1 MINNNRFSIGILHE
15 LDDNCRL
22 AENGDICPLATYI
35 AFKEISDYLSDRID
49 VLKPMALKEAE
60 KYKGDVNG
68 YLGYSIDVREVG
80 GKYDYSH
87 IDEIVT
93 LKERIKELEKA
104 SQNAYKIGLNK
115 GMIVTGDG
123 EEVIPA
129 NYKPGTTAIVLKL
142 KK

>member
-1 MINNNRFSIGILHE
+1 MILNLKTQI
-15 LDDNCRL
+15 DDLCKI
-22 AENGDICPLATYI
+22 AENGDICPLETYI
-35 AFKEISDYLSDRID
+35 SFKELAEYLSDRID
-49 VLKPMALKEAE
+49 VLKPSALKEAE

-68 YLGYSIDVREVG
+68 YNGYIVDVREVG

-87 IDEIVT
+87 IEEIAQ

-104 SQNAYKIGLNK
+104 SQNAYKIGLN
-115 GMIVTGDG
+115 GGAVVNGDG

-129 NYKPGTTAIVLKL
+129 HYKSGTTAIVLKL

>member
-1 MINNNRFSIGILHE
+1 MINNNRFSFGILHE
-15 LDDNCRL
+15 FDEYCRL
-22 AENGDICPLATYI
+22 AKNGDICPLATFI
-35 AFKEISDYLSDRID
+35 GFKEISDYLSDRID
-49 VLKPMALKEAE
+49 VLKPMALREAE

-68 YLGYSIDVREVG
+68 YLGYNVDVREVG

-87 IDEIVT
+87 IDEIVS

-104 SQNAYKIGLNK
+104 SQNAYKIGLQK
-115 GMIVTGDG
+115 GMMVTGDG

-129 NYKPGTTAIVLKL
+129 SYKQGTTAIVLKL

>member
-1 MINNNRFSIGILHE
+1 
-15 LDDNCRL
+15 
-22 AENGDICPLATYI
+22 
-35 AFKEISDYLSDRID
+35 
-49 VLKPMALKEAE
+49 V
-60 KYKGDVNG
+60 
-68 YLGYSIDVREVG
+68 DVREVG

-104 SQNAYKIGLNK
+104 SQNAYKISLQK

-129 NYKPGTTAIVLKL
+129 SYKQGTTAIVLKL